1 MKLIGQEVLHKAF
14 GKGKIIEL
22 AHDKITVEFKN
33 GVKQLAYP
41 DVFNDFMKV
50 QDPLMEKVVQKDLQS
65 KFDDQKKLD
74 DENNEAWEEHISKKQ
89 IVPVKSKKKVS
100 KPKATKPV
108 NRANIAFKCNMTDGE
123 RLDFSDGFKWTGCG
137 ENELLNMWQAMT
149 GSDKADDNKNKAM
162 KLKRVQS
169 NSLCVL
175 TMREPNHKEEDR
187 FIFGVF
193 LVEDTKELDRIEASF
208 VRSKTT
214 FKMALTPDEAHQMK
228 FWKYHSNANK
238 PETPSWS
245 SGIHRYFLDDQAV
258 QILRDIVAVKK
269 GSDDAP
275 LAERFL
281 AYFIDV
287 NAVDLDHVGEP
298 SGALVE
304 NK

>member
-1 MKLIGQEVLHKAF
+1 MKLIGHEVLHKAF

-22 AHDKITVEFKN
+22 EHDKITVEFKD

-41 DVFNDFMKV
+41 DVFEDFMKV
-50 QDPLMEKVVQKDLQS
+50 QDPLMEKVVQKALQS
-65 KFDDQKKLD
+65 KFDDQKKID
-74 DENNEAWEEHISKKQ
+74 DDNNEAWEEHISKKQ
-89 IVPVKSKKKVS
+89 IVPVKSKKKAS
-100 KPKATKPV
+100 KPKVVKPI

-123 RLDFSDGFKWTGCG
+123 RLDFSEGFKWIGCD
-137 ENELLNMWQAMT
+137 ENALISKWQAMT
-149 GSDKADDNKNKAM
+149 GSDKTADNKNKAM

-175 TMREPNHKEEDR
+175 TMRESNHKEEDR

-193 LVEDTKELDRIEASF
+193 LVDETQEADRIEASF
-208 VRSKTT
+208 VRSESAY
-214 FKMALTPDEAHQMK
+214 KMALTPDEARKIK

-258 QILRDIVAVKK
+258 QILKDIVAVKK

-281 AYFIDV
+281 AHFIEV
-287 NAVDLDHVGEP
+287 NGVDIDKVGEP
-298 SGALVE
+298 SGALVAK
-304 NK
+304 N